1 MTYRDA
7 ILLKGNNP
15 KNNYRSPVKVK
26 FNDVHGRQVHEAESQ
41 AGHKTN
47 RGVEEE
53 EWRWSQVLDGEA
65 GQKKASCGHA
75 HAFRHK
81 YTKKGLETYKW
92 ALGLTKGVRKMYGYK
107 DFPL

>member
-26 FNDVHGRQVHEAESQ
+26 FNDVHGWQVHEAESQ

-53 EWRWSQVLDGEA
+53 E
-65 GQKKASCGHA
+65 
-75 HAFRHK
+75 
-81 YTKKGLETYKW
+81 
-92 ALGLTKGVRKMYGYK
+92 
-107 DFPL
+107 